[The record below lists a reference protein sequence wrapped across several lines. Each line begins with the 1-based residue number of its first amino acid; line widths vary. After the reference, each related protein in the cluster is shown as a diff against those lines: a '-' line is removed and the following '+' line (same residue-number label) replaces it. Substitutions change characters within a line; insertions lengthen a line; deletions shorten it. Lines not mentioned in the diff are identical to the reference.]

1 LKVKPERIKH
11 PVIERDDYTLFFE
24 YDKGFCFIHCNCIKW
39 TKTIKKQMLSDLLM
53 LQKEDIF
60 AIHEIDDKKHA
71 KFLAL
76 FDFKFLKDFVGLDG
90 LSRQIYVRRT

>member
-1 LKVKPERIKH
+1 
-11 PVIERDDYTLFFE
+11 
-24 YDKGFCFIHCNCIKW
+24 
-39 TKTIKKQMLSDLLM
+39 MLSDLLM